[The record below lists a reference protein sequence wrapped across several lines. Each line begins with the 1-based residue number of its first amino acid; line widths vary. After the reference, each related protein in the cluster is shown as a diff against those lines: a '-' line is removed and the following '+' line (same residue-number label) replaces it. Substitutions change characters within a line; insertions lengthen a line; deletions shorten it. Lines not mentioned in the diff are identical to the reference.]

1 MLCDEAYF
9 DIRYSGT
16 SASLASLP
24 GMAERSVILYTFS
37 KKFAMTGWRLGAAI
51 GPREII
57 EVIAKLNVNDE
68 SCSNH
73 FIQYGALEGLT
84 GDQSGPREIVSVLR
98 ERRDA
103 AVGLLNATPGIRCY
117 RPNATFYLFPNVTGA
132 MRSQGTHRRR
142 GLPARRAP
150 RDRRL
155 GVLARALRPPAAWRD
170 VSSTC
175 ALPTRASTRH
185 RSSRDSGALRRISQE
200 TQVMSRRAVCVPAAE
215 TTAHGEGP
223 LRQPSSPLSRPSTC
237 STAHFARCS
246 TTTYRPRGIP
256 AVRSRRGAS
265 WPASCSTAST
275 TTSPPPTAKT
285 PTSCRTRPATRQWAC
300 TRCGRLRDEI
310 ARLAAPELLPG
321 DDRDRLRLE
330 DLLGFRRNPT
340 TAMPL
345 FAALHARALDGHPTP
360 ATPFVRLAT
369 GASGVGLASSIGL
382 AIAARDRYGENCP
395 RIHISEGEGG
405 LTPGRVSEALAAAG
419 TASLAN
425 VVVHLDYNQASID
438 SDHVCR
444 EGDVPGDYV
453 QWEPGELF
461 YLHDWNVVQVADGHD
476 FQQIVAAQRHALA
489 IDNGQPTAVIYRTRK
504 GWRYGVEGR
513 ASHGAGHKLCSAGF
527 HQALAEL
534 IGEAEA
540 TLPTCDLA
548 NPRCAGPGGDQVREE
563 CFWAA
568 LQIVRRRLEE
578 DLPAVQVLAARLAA
592 ARERLERHGRLRTRR
607 RRASRPSTSLLPAR
621 RPTFPTSCASSP
633 VRRRRCARPSAAR
646 CSSSTRRQDGSLLT
660 ASADLLG
667 STSVATIAA
676 GFAPGYWNAATNPE
690 ARLLSIGGI
699 CEDAIAGVLSGI
711 SAYGHAIG
719 VGSSYG
725 AFMAPLGH
733 IAARLHAIG
742 AQARLAASGEPY
754 RSLILICGHAG
765 LATGEDGPTHADPQA
780 LQLLQ
785 ENFPAGA
792 AVTLTPWEPQEIW
805 PLLATAL
812 AQRPALIAPFVTR
825 PEEKVLD
832 RRRSR
837 PRGAR
842 GSDDRR
848 LPSAPPAWDRRR
860 DESCCKRAP

>member
-1 MLCDEAYF
+1 
-9 DIRYSGT
+9 
-16 SASLASLP
+16 
-24 GMAERSVILYTFS
+24 
-37 KKFAMTGWRLGAAI
+37 
-51 GPREII
+51 
-57 EVIAKLNVNDE
+57 
-68 SCSNH
+68 
-73 FIQYGALEGLT
+73 
-84 GDQSGPREIVSVLR
+84 
-98 ERRDA
+98 
-103 AVGLLNATPGIRCY
+103 
-117 RPNATFYLFPNVTGA
+117 
-132 MRSQGTHRRR
+132 
-142 GLPARRAP
+142 
-150 RDRRL
+150 
-155 GVLARALRPPAAWRD
+155 
-170 VSSTC
+170 
-175 ALPTRASTRH
+175 
-185 RSSRDSGALRRISQE
+185 
-200 TQVMSRRAVCVPAAE
+200 MSRRAVCVPAAE

-223 LRQPSSPLSRPSTC
+223 LT
-237 STAHFARCS
+237 TAELAAFE
-246 TTTYRPRGIP
+246 TFDMLYRSLC
-256 AVRSRRGAS
+256 ALLYNYV
-265 WPASCSTAST
+265 
-275 TTSPPPTAKT
+275 
-285 PTSCRTRPATRQWAC
+285 PTSGHPGGSISSGRFVAGVLFDGLDYDLAAPDRQDADVLSYAAGHKAMGLYAMWA
-300 TRCGRLRDEI
+300 LRDEV

-330 DLLGFRRNPT
+330 DLLGFRRNPI

-382 AIAARDRYGENCP
+382 AIAARDHYGENCP
-395 RIHISEGEGG
+395 RIHIAEGEGG

-444 EGDVPGDYV
+444 EGNVPGDYV

-461 YLHDWNVVQVADGHD
+461 YLHDWNVVHVSDGHD
-476 FQQIVAAQRHALA
+476 FQQIVGAQRHALA

-504 GWRYGVEGR
+504 GWKYGVEGR

-534 IGEAEA
+534 VGEAEA

-578 DLPAVQVLAARLAA
+578 DLPALQVLAARLAA
-592 ARERLERHGRLRTRR
+592 ARERLERHGRAAHPLAPRVEAVYELAVRAATGIPEELRLEPGATTTLREALGR
-607 RRASRPSTSLLPAR
+607 SLHLFNKASG
-621 RPTFPTSCASSP
+621 
-633 VRRRRCARPSAAR
+633 
-646 CSSSTRRQDGSLLT
+646 GSLLT

-667 STSVATIAA
+667 STSAATIAT

-699 CEDAIAGVLSGI
+699 CEDAMAGVLSGI

-780 LQLLQ
+780 LQLFQ

-812 AQRPALIAPFVTR
+812 AQRPGIIAPFVTR

-832 RRRSR
+832 RGALGLAAPEEATTGVYLLRR
-837 PRGAR
+837 PRGTGDVTVVLQESAVTYAFVTETLPLLENDGIDAR
-842 GSDDRR
+842 VYYVASTELFDALSPERRHALFPEEHAFEAIGITGFTLPTLYRWVRSDAGREATLHPYRQGHYLGSGKTEVVLAEAGLD
-848 LPSAPPAWDRRR
+848 SASQFVAIKKYLDGAVRSRSSLR
-860 DESCCKRAP
+860 